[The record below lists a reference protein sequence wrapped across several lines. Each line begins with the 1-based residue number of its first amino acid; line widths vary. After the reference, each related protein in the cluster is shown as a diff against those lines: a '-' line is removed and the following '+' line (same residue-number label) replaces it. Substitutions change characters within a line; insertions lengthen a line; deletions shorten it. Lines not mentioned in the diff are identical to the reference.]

1 MRARRARNHECPAEI
16 GSISAKATSYV
27 IERDRESDVRVLHSV
42 PRMTRR
48 FTDRDGVEWRVE
60 CTGGTIAGV
69 FDEKGDEAPL
79 TPGGLH
85 FRSDTDGFFLEM
97 SYINPKHLTE
107 PELQMM
113 IDDRA
118 TD

>member
-1 MRARRARNHECPAEI
+1 MW
-16 GSISAKATSYV
+16 Y
-27 IERDRESDVRVLHSV
+27 HSWGQV
-42 PRMTRR
+42 
-48 FTDRDGVEWRVE
+48 
-60 CTGGTIAGV
+60 
-69 FDEKGDEAPL
+69 
-79 TPGGLH
+79 
-85 FRSDTDGFFLEM
+85 SDTDGFFLEM